1 MDDIRTLLKESL
13 SRSLKGLQDEDR
25 LAAAWL
31 VVCGPALA
39 IQGRIVSC
47 ENGLVRVEVRDRVWL
62 EQMRNMSGQ
71 LEHELARIA
80 GIKVT
85 KLHFVVKRNLSER

>member
-1 MDDIRTLLKESL
+1 MDGIRTLLKESL

-31 VVCGPALA
+31 VVCGSALA
-39 IQGRIVSC
+39 SQGRIVSC

>member
-1 MDDIRTLLKESL
+1 MDGIRNLLKSCLAKSL
-13 SRSLKGLQDEDR
+13 HGLSEKDR
-25 LAAAWL
+25 LALAW
-31 VVCGPALA
+31 VVACGRSLA
-39 IQGRIVSC
+39 SQGSIEGYDEGV
-47 ENGLVRVEVRDRVWL
+47 VHVAVRDRVWL